1 MGSLMSEQLR
11 DDQAPGLTQALV
23 SLLGDVHLL
32 ISDGHYKA
40 AGEQL
45 SLAVQTTLFQP
56 AAIDR
61 AVAAAEKAC
70 FPLREGLF
78 GGYDYGHNNSQ
89 PVKGGRYVIRDIR
102 DPSTPDWGKGIHQ
115 TANYEENEAT
125 LKRMTDENIFR

>member
-32 ISDGHYKA
+32 LSDGHHKA

-61 AVAAAEKAC
+61 AVAAADKAR
-70 FPLREGLF
+70 FPLRDGPF
-78 GGYDYGHNNSQ
+78 GEYDYRS
-89 PVKGGRYVIRDIR
+89 
-102 DPSTPDWGKGIHQ
+102 
-115 TANYEENEAT
+115 EERLAGTECVSA
-125 LKRMTDENIFR
+125 LKTQRVP

>member
-61 AVAAAEKAC
+61 AVAAAEKAR
-70 FPLREGLF
+70 FPLREGRSEETTSELQSLMRTTYALF
-78 GGYDYGHNNSQ
+78 CLTNKNIQ
-89 PVKGGRYVIRDIR
+89 TK
-102 DPSTPDWGKGIHQ
+102 TTMNIHD
-115 TANYEENEAT
+115 
-125 LKRMTDENIFR
+125 KDR

>member
-61 AVAAAEKAC
+61 AVAAAEKAR
-70 FPLREGLF
+70 FPLREGPF

-89 PVKGGRYVIRDIR
+89 PVKGGRYVIRDFR
-102 DPSTPDWGKGIHQ
+102 DPSSPDWGKWLPQ
-115 TANYEENEAT
+115 TANSSEERRVGKEC
-125 LKRMTDENIFR
+125 

>member
-61 AVAAAEKAC
+61 AVAAAEKA
-70 FPLREGLF
+70 RR
-78 GGYDYGHNNSQ
+78 S
-89 PVKGGRYVIRDIR
+89 
-102 DPSTPDWGKGIHQ
+102 
-115 TANYEENEAT
+115 EEHTSELQSLMPISYAVFS
-125 LKRMTDENIFR
+125 LKKKNTTTS

>member
-61 AVAAAEKAC
+61 AVAAAEKAR
-70 FPLREGLF
+70 FPLREGPF
-78 GGYDYGHNNSQ
+78 GGYDYGHNNRTAERR
-89 PVKGGRYVIRDIR
+89 VGKECD
-102 DPSTPDWGKGIHQ
+102 STCRSRGSPDH
-115 TANYEENEAT
+115 
-125 LKRMTDENIFR
+125 